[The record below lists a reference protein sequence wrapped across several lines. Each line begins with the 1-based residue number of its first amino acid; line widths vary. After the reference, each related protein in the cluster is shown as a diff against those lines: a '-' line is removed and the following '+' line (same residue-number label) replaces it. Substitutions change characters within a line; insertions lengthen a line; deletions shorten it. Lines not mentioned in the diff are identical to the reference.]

1 MSNSNPYPMK
11 TKEIKNQSNKV
22 YKPIKTL
29 IVNMSNGL
37 VTTREEHVNA
47 NA

>member
-1 MSNSNPYPMK
+1 MK
-11 TKEIKNQSNKV
+11 TQKIKNSPNKV
-22 YKPIKTL
+22 YKPIKTV